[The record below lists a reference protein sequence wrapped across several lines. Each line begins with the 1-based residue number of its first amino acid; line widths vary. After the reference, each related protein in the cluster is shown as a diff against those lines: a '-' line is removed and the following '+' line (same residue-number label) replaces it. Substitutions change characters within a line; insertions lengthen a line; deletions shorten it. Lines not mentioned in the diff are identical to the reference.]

1 MRVDKTNSNGPFEM
15 KIGSAIQVSD
25 RFNFIPIKI
34 GLSWWKL
41 TKFDFAFPFV
51 LYNKTDA
58 E

>member
-34 GLSWWKL
+34 ALVMMKID
-41 TKFDFAFPFV
+41 KI
-51 LYNKTDA
+51 
-58 E
+58 